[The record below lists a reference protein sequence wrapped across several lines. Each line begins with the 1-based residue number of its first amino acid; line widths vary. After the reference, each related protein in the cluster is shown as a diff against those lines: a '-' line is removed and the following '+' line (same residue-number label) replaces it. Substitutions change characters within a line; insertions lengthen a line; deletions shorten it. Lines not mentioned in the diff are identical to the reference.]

1 MKIIGKYMARYKGM
15 FFTALFCVCFET
27 ACDLLCPTF
36 MARILNE
43 GIEKGSLASVY
54 RWGACMLSVT
64 AFGALFAVARNIL
77 SSRVS
82 QRFGADLR
90 YDLFQKILR
99 FSEQSADNIDS
110 GSLIMRMTNDV
121 TQQTHFINGLMRFF
135 LKAPLTCAGG
145 IVLASLL
152 NPRLSLIVYAVVA
165 LVALLLYIGMKRSYP
180 RFGKLQQAMD
190 KLNTGVEEYLIGVR
204 LVKAFGTGAEEKQ
217 KLDASSRDLM
227 EKSVWAMLPITCV
240 SPFLTLV
247 VGFGSAAVIY
257 AGSLLFPKGLVQPGD
272 ISAFIVYMAQILS
285 SLLMIT
291 NLFNIFARTK
301 ASSERI
307 REVLDSGDDFPRSFS
322 SERLP
327 GTVEFEDVSFSY
339 PGGSGVPALRNLSF
353 RVGEGESL
361 AVIGPTGAG
370 KSTLAWLL
378 LRLYD
383 ADSGT
388 IRLGGRDIRTLG
400 SDVIRENVA
409 IVPQR
414 AMLFSGTVRE
424 NLAWGNRDASDVE
437 LLAAAR
443 GACADFL
450 ESMPDGLMSWLG
462 SGGVNLS
469 GGQKQRLSIARA
481 LVKNAPLLVLDD
493 ATSALDA
500 VTEARVRGNLF
511 SGSGT
516 TILITQRCST
526 AMFADRIL
534 VLEDG
539 ECKGF
544 GTHAELMESC
554 GVYRDIFDSQLGG
567 VREAK

>member
-1 MKIIGKYMARYKGM
+1 MERYKGL
-15 FFTALFCVCFET
+15 FFIALICVSFET

-36 MARILNE
+36 MARIINE
-43 GIEKGSLASVY
+43 GIEKGSLTSVY
-54 RWGACMLSVT
+54 RWGARMLSVT
-64 AFGALFAVARNIL
+64 ALGALFAVARNIL
-77 SSRVS
+77 ASRVS

-90 YDLFQKILR
+90 YDLFDKILH
-99 FSEQSADNIDS
+99 FSEQSADNISS

-121 TQQTHFINGLMRFF
+121 TQETQFVNGLMRIF

-152 NPRLSLIVYAVVA
+152 NQRLSLIVYAVVA
-165 LVALLLYIGMKRSYP
+165 LVALLLYIGMKISYP

-204 LVKAFGTGAEEKQ
+204 LVKAFGTGAEETR
-217 KLDASSRDLM
+217 KLDADNRDLM
-227 EKSVWAMLPITCV
+227 EKSVWAMLLITCV
-240 SPFLTLV
+240 SPFLTLI
-247 VGFGSAAVIY
+247 VGFGSAAIIY
-257 AGSLLFPKGLVQPGD
+257 AGSLLFTQGLTQPGD

-301 ASSERI
+301 ASSQRI
-307 REVLDSGDDFPRSFS
+307 REVLESGDDFPRSFS
-322 SERLP
+322 PERLP
-327 GTVEFEDVSFSY
+327 GTVEFEDVTFSY
-339 PGGSGVPALRNLSF
+339 PGGSGIPALRNLSF

-370 KSTLAWLL
+370 KSTIAWLL

-383 ADSGT
+383 TDSGT

-409 IVPQR
+409 VVPQR

-424 NLAWGNRDASDVE
+424 NLAWGSRDASDGE
-437 LLAAAR
+437 ILSAAR
-443 GACADFL
+443 RASADFL
-450 ESMPDGLMSWLG
+450 ESMPDGLLSRLG

-469 GGQKQRLSIARA
+469 GGQKQRLSIARG
-481 LVKNAPLLVLDD
+481 LVKNAPVLVLDD

-500 VTEARVRGNLF
+500 VTEAKVRESLL

-516 TILITQRCST
+516 TILVTQRCST

-544 GTHAELMESC
+544 GTHGELMESC

-567 VREAK
+567 VKEAE